1 MMKRVER
8 DNAELRYA
16 VLHES
21 LYSGKTDLKPLQT
34 IPQEGFVDKM
44 AATVD
49 FPRAPQSSEH

>member
-1 MMKRVER
+1 MKRVER

-21 LYSGKTDLKPLQT
+21 LYSGNTDLKPLKT

-49 FPRAPQSSEH
+49 FPRAPDSNDH

>member
-16 VLHES
+16 VLHKS
-21 LYSGKTDLKPLQT
+21 LYSGDTDLKPLIT

-44 AATVD
+44 A
-49 FPRAPQSSEH
+49 ENL